1 MAFRPRGI
9 GYDMAITVFSPD
21 GSLYQVNYASE
32 AVKRGATALGVKCD
46 EGIVLAVDKKI
57 PSKLVQPESFEKIF
71 QVDTHIGTAASGMIA
86 DARQLVER
94 ARIEA
99 QIHRLTYDEDI
110 SVSVLCKKIGDLM
123 QMHTQYGGLRPFGAQ
138 LIIAGMN
145 EEPELYVTDPSGGY
159 LGWKASAIGSGR
171 APAMEVFEADY
182 KDDIKLEDSILLA
195 LKALKP
201 SVDALVKG
209 NIEMAL
215 IRDKKFKRMTDDEV
229 KKYIDLLAERVVP

>member
-1 MAFRPRGI
+1 MSFRPRGI

-46 EGIVLAVDKKI
+46 EGIVLAVDKRI

-86 DARQLVER
+86 DARQIVER
-94 ARIEA
+94 ARLEA

-110 SVSVLCKKIGDLM
+110 SVSLLCKKIGDVM
-123 QMHTQYGGLRPFGAQ
+123 QMHTQYGGLRPFGAS
-138 LIIAGMN
+138 LIIAGVN
-145 EEPELYVTDPSGGY
+145 EDAELFVTDPSGGY
-159 LGWKASAIGSGR
+159 LGWKAAAIGSGR
-171 APAMEVFEADY
+171 TSAQEVFESDY
-182 KDDIKLEDSILLA
+182 RDDMTLEESISLA

-201 SVDALVKG
+201 SVEALVKG

-215 IRDKKFKRMTDDEV
+215 IRDKTFQKMSDDEV
-229 KKYIDLLAERVVP
+229 KNYIDQLRE

>member
-1 MAFRPRGI
+1 MAFRPRGV

-32 AVKRGATALGVKCD
+32 AVKRGATALGVKCG
-46 EGIVLAVDKKI
+46 EGIVLAVDKRI

-94 ARIEA
+94 ARLEA
-99 QIHRLTYDEDI
+99 QVHRLTYEEDI
-110 SVSVLCKKIGDLM
+110 SVSLLCKKIGDLM
-123 QMHTQYGGLRPFGAQ
+123 QMHTQYGGLRPFGAS

-145 EEPELYVTDPSGGY
+145 EDSELFVTDPSGGY
-159 LGWKASAIGSGR
+159 LGWKAAAIGSGR
-171 APAMEVFEADY
+171 TSAQEVFEAEY
-182 KDDIKLEDSILLA
+182 KDTLTMDESVLLA

-201 SVDALVKG
+201 SVEALVKG

-215 IRDKKFKRMTDDEV
+215 IQDKKFKKMTDDEV
-229 KKYIDLLAERVVP
+229 KNYIDQLRE

>member
-32 AVKRGATALGVKCD
+32 AVKRGATALGVNCD
-46 EGIVLAVDKKI
+46 EGLVLAVDKRL
-57 PSKLVQPESFEKIF
+57 PSKLVEPESFEKIF
-71 QVDTHIGTAASGMIA
+71 QIDTHIGTAVSGMIA

-99 QIHRLTYDEDI
+99 QVHRLTYDEDI
-110 SVSVLCKKIGDLM
+110 SVSVLCKKIGDVM
-123 QMHTQYGGLRPFGAQ
+123 QMHTQYGGLRPFGAS
-138 LIIAGMN
+138 LIIAGVN
-145 EEPELYVTDPSGGY
+145 ENPELLVADPSGGY
-159 LGWKASAIGSGR
+159 LGWKAAAIGSGKTS
-171 APAMEVFEADY
+171 AQDVFEAEY
-182 KDDIKLEDSILLA
+182 RDDITMDESILLA

-201 SVDALVKG
+201 SVEALVKG

-215 IRDKKFKRMTDDEV
+215 IREKKFRKITDDEV
-229 KKYIDLLAERVVP
+229 KKYIDQLRE

>member
-1 MAFRPRGI
+1 MAFRPRGV

-32 AVKRGATALGVKCD
+32 AVKRGATALGVKCS
-46 EGIVLAVDKKI
+46 EGIVLAVDKRI

-94 ARIEA
+94 ARVEA
-99 QIHRLTYDEDI
+99 QIHRLTYDVDI
-110 SVSVLCKKIGDLM
+110 SVSLLCKKIGDLM
-123 QMHTQYGGLRPFGAQ
+123 QMHTQYGGLRPFGAS

-145 EEPELYVTDPSGGY
+145 DESELFVTDPSGGY
-159 LGWKASAIGSGR
+159 LGWKAAAIGSGR
-171 APAMEVFEADY
+171 TSAQEVFEAEY
-182 KDDIKLEDSILLA
+182 KDELTMDQSILLA

-201 SVDALVKG
+201 SVEALVKG

-215 IRDKKFKRMTDDEV
+215 IQDKKFKKMSDDEV
-229 KKYIDLLAERVVP
+229 NKYIDQLRE

>member
-1 MAFRPRGI
+1 MAFRPRGV

-32 AVKRGATALGVKCD
+32 AVKRGATALGVKCG
-46 EGIVLAVDKKI
+46 EGIVLAVDKRI

-71 QVDTHIGTAASGMIA
+71 QIDTHIGTAASGMIA

-94 ARIEA
+94 ARLEA
-99 QIHRLTYDEDI
+99 QVHRLTYEEDI
-110 SVSVLCKKIGDLM
+110 SVSLLCKKIGDLM
-123 QMHTQYGGLRPFGAQ
+123 QMHTQYGGLRPFGAS

-145 EEPELYVTDPSGGY
+145 EDSELFVTDPSGGY
-159 LGWKASAIGSGR
+159 LGWKAAAIGSGR
-171 APAMEVFEADY
+171 TSAQEVFEAEY
-182 KDDIKLEDSILLA
+182 KDTLTMDESVLLA

-201 SVDALVKG
+201 SVEALVKG

-215 IRDKKFKRMTDDEV
+215 IQDKKFKKMTDDEV
-229 KKYIDLLAERVVP
+229 KNYIDQLRE

>member
-32 AVKRGATALGVKCD
+32 AVKRGATALGVKCN
-46 EGIVLAVDKKI
+46 EGIVLAVDKRI

-71 QVDTHIGTAASGMIA
+71 QVDEHIGTAASGMIA

-94 ARIEA
+94 ARLEA
-99 QIHRLTYDEDI
+99 QIHRLTYNEDI
-110 SVSVLCKKIGDLM
+110 SVAVLCKKIGDLM
-123 QMHTQYGGLRPFGAQ
+123 QMHTQYGGLRPFGAS

-145 EEPELYVTDPSGGY
+145 EEPELFVTDPSGGY

-171 APAMEVFEADY
+171 TSAQDVFEADY
-182 KDDIKLEDSILLA
+182 RDDIALNESILLA

-201 SVDALVKG
+201 SVEALVKG

-215 IRDKKFKRMTDDEV
+215 IKDKKFRKMSDNEV
-229 KKYIDLLAERVVP
+229 KKYIDELRE

>member
-32 AVKRGATALGVKCD
+32 AVKRGATALGVKCN
-46 EGIVLAVDKKI
+46 EGIVLAVDKRI

-94 ARIEA
+94 ARLEA
-99 QIHRLTYDEDI
+99 QIHRLTYDEEI
-110 SVSVLCKKIGDLM
+110 SVALLCKKVGDMM
-123 QMHTQYGGLRPFGAQ
+123 QMHTQYGGLRPFGAS
-138 LIIAGMN
+138 LIFAGMN
-145 EEPELYVTDPSGGY
+145 EDSELFVTDPSGGY
-159 LGWKASAIGSGR
+159 LGWKAAAIGSGR
-171 APAMEVFEADY
+171 TSAQDVFEAEYTDELTM
-182 KDDIKLEDSILLA
+182 DESILLA

-215 IRDKKFKRMTDDEV
+215 IKEGQFLKMTDDEV
-229 KKYIDLLAERVVP
+229 KGFIDQLRE

>member
-32 AVKRGATALGVKCD
+32 AVKRGATALGVKCN
-46 EGIVLAVDKKI
+46 EGIVLAVDKRI

-71 QVDTHIGTAASGMIA
+71 QVDSHIATAASGMIA

-94 ARIEA
+94 ARLEA

-110 SVSVLCKKIGDLM
+110 SVALLCKKVGDMM
-123 QMHTQYGGLRPFGAQ
+123 QMHTQYGGLRPFGAS

-145 EEPELYVTDPSGGY
+145 DDSELFVTDPSGGY
-159 LGWKASAIGSGR
+159 LGWKAAAIGSGR
-171 APAMEVFEADY
+171 TSAQDVFEAEY
-182 KDDIKLEDSILLA
+182 SDDLTMEESILLA

-201 SVDALVKG
+201 SVEALVKG

-215 IRDKKFKRMTDDEV
+215 IQEGQFRKMTDDEV
-229 KKYIDLLAERVVP
+229 KSYIDQLRE

>member
-1 MAFRPRGI
+1 MSFRPRGI

-32 AVKRGATALGVKCD
+32 AVKRGATALGVKCE
-46 EGIVLAVDKKI
+46 EGIVLAVDKRI

-94 ARIEA
+94 ARLEA

-110 SVSVLCKKIGDLM
+110 SVSLLCKKIGDVM
-123 QMHTQYGGLRPFGAQ
+123 QMHTQYGGLRPFGAS

-145 EEPELYVTDPSGGY
+145 ENAELFVTDPSGGY
-159 LGWKASAIGSGR
+159 LGWKAAAIGSGR
-171 APAMEVFEADY
+171 TSAQEVFESEYRDNIA
-182 KDDIKLEDSILLA
+182 LEESISLA

-201 SVDALVKG
+201 SVEALVKG

-215 IRDKKFKRMTDDEV
+215 IREKTFQKMSDDEV
-229 KKYIDLLAERVVP
+229 KNYIDQLRE

>member
-21 GSLYQVNYASE
+21 GSLYQVNYAQE

-46 EGIVLAVDKKI
+46 EGIVLAVDKRI

-71 QVDTHIGTAASGMIA
+71 QVDTHIGTAISGMIA

-94 ARIEA
+94 ARVDA
-99 QIHRLTYDEDI
+99 QIHRLTYEEDI
-110 SVSVLCKKIGDLM
+110 SVSSLCKKIGDLV
-123 QMHTQYGGLRPFGAQ
+123 QMHTQYGGLRPFGAS
-138 LIIAGMN
+138 LIIGGMN

-159 LGWKASAIGSGR
+159 LGWKAASIGSGR
-171 APAMEVFEADY
+171 TSAQDVFEAEY
-182 KDDIKLEDSILLA
+182 KDDITLEDSILLA

-201 SVDALVKG
+201 SVEALVKG

-215 IRDKKFKRMTDDEV
+215 IKDKTFREMSDDEI
-229 KKYIDLLAERVVP
+229 KKYIDQLRE

>member
-1 MAFRPRGI
+1 
-9 GYDMAITVFSPD
+9 MAITVFSPD

-46 EGIVLAVDKKI
+46 EGIVLAVDKRI

-86 DARQLVER
+86 DARQIVER
-94 ARIEA
+94 ARLEA

-110 SVSVLCKKIGDLM
+110 SVSLLCKKIGDVM
-123 QMHTQYGGLRPFGAQ
+123 QMHTQYGGLRPFGAS
-138 LIIAGMN
+138 LIIAGVN
-145 EEPELYVTDPSGGY
+145 EDAELFVTDPSGGY
-159 LGWKASAIGSGR
+159 LGWKAAAIGSGR
-171 APAMEVFEADY
+171 TSAQEVFESDY
-182 KDDIKLEDSILLA
+182 RDDMTLEESISLA

-201 SVDALVKG
+201 SVEALVKG

-215 IRDKKFKRMTDDEV
+215 IRDKTFQKMSDDEV
-229 KKYIDLLAERVVP
+229 KNYIDQLRE

>member
-1 MAFRPRGI
+1 
-9 GYDMAITVFSPD
+9 

-46 EGIVLAVDKKI
+46 EGIVLAVDKRI

-94 ARIEA
+94 ARLEA

-110 SVSVLCKKIGDLM
+110 SVSLLCKKIGDVM
-123 QMHTQYGGLRPFGAQ
+123 QMHTQYGGLRPFGAS

-145 EEPELYVTDPSGGY
+145 ENAELFVTDPSGGY
-159 LGWKASAIGSGR
+159 LGWKAAAIGSGR
-171 APAMEVFEADY
+171 TSAQEVFESEYRDN
-182 KDDIKLEDSILLA
+182 ITLEESISLA

-201 SVDALVKG
+201 SVEALVKG

-215 IRDKKFKRMTDDEV
+215 IREKTFQKMSDDEV
-229 KKYIDLLAERVVP
+229 KNYIDQLRE

>member
-1 MAFRPRGI
+1 MSFRPRGI

-32 AVKRGATALGVKCD
+32 AVKRGATALGVKCE
-46 EGIVLAVDKKI
+46 EGIVLAVDKRI

-94 ARIEA
+94 ARLEA

-110 SVSVLCKKIGDLM
+110 SVSLLCKKIGDVM
-123 QMHTQYGGLRPFGAQ
+123 QMHTQYGGLRPFGAS

-145 EEPELYVTDPSGGY
+145 ENAELFVTDPSGGY
-159 LGWKASAIGSGR
+159 LGWKAAAIGSGR
-171 APAMEVFEADY
+171 TSAQEVFESEYRDNIA
-182 KDDIKLEDSILLA
+182 LEESILLA

-201 SVDALVKG
+201 SVEALVKG

-215 IRDKKFKRMTDDEV
+215 IREKTFQKMSDDEV
-229 KKYIDLLAERVVP
+229 KNYIDQLRE

>member
-32 AVKRGATALGVKCD
+32 AVKRGATALGVKCN
-46 EGIVLAVDKKI
+46 EGIVLAVDKRI

-71 QVDTHIGTAASGMIA
+71 QVDTHIGTATSGMIA

-94 ARIEA
+94 ARLEA

-110 SVSVLCKKIGDLM
+110 SVAVLCKKIGDLM
-123 QMHTQYGGLRPFGAQ
+123 QMHTQYGGLRPFGAS
-138 LIIAGMN
+138 LIIAGVN
-145 EEPELYVTDPSGGY
+145 DEPELFVTDPSGGY
-159 LGWKASAIGSGR
+159 LGWKAASIGSGKTS
-171 APAMEVFEADY
+171 AQDIFEAEY
-182 KDDIKLEDSILLA
+182 RDDITMDESILLA

-201 SVDALVKG
+201 SVDALIKG
-209 NIEMAL
+209 NIEMTL
-215 IRDKKFKRMTDDEV
+215 IKKEKFERMTDDQV
-229 KKYIDLLAERVVP
+229 KKFIDELRE

>member
-1 MAFRPRGI
+1 MAFRPRGV

-32 AVKRGATALGVKCD
+32 AVKRGATALGVKCN
-46 EGIVLAVDKKI
+46 EGIVLAVDKRI

-71 QVDTHIGTAASGMIA
+71 QVDTHIATAASGMIA

-94 ARIEA
+94 ARVEA
-99 QIHRLTYDEDI
+99 QIHRLTYDVDI
-110 SVSVLCKKIGDLM
+110 SVSLLCKKIGDLM
-123 QMHTQYGGLRPFGAQ
+123 QMHTQYGGLRPFGAS

-145 EEPELYVTDPSGGY
+145 DDSELFVTDPSGGY
-159 LGWKASAIGSGR
+159 LGWKAAAIGSGR
-171 APAMEVFEADY
+171 TSAQEVFEAEY
-182 KDDIKLEDSILLA
+182 KDDISMDQSILLA

-201 SVDALVKG
+201 SVEALVKG

-215 IRDKKFKRMTDDEV
+215 IKDKKFKKMSDDEV
-229 KKYIDLLAERVVP
+229 NKYIDQLRE

>member
-21 GSLYQVNYASE
+21 GSLYQVNYAQE

-46 EGIVLAVDKKI
+46 EGIVLAVDKRI

-71 QVDTHIGTAASGMIA
+71 QVDTHIGTAISGMIA

-94 ARIEA
+94 ARVDA
-99 QIHRLTYDEDI
+99 QIHRLTYEEDI
-110 SVSVLCKKIGDLM
+110 SVSSLCKKIGDLV
-123 QMHTQYGGLRPFGAQ
+123 QMHTQYGGLRPFGAS
-138 LIIAGMN
+138 LIIGGMN
-145 EEPELYVTDPSGGY
+145 EEPELFVTDPSGGY
-159 LGWKASAIGSGR
+159 LGWKAASIGSGR
-171 APAMEVFEADY
+171 TSAQDVFEAEY
-182 KDDIKLEDSILLA
+182 KDDITLEDSILLA

-201 SVDALVKG
+201 SVEALVKG

-215 IRDKKFKRMTDDEV
+215 IKEKTFRKMSDDEV
-229 KKYIDLLAERVVP
+229 KKYIDQLRE

>member
-1 MAFRPRGI
+1 
-9 GYDMAITVFSPD
+9 MAITVFSPD

-46 EGIVLAVDKKI
+46 EGIVLAVDKRI

-94 ARIEA
+94 ARLEA
-99 QIHRLTYDEDI
+99 QIHRLTYNEDI
-110 SVSVLCKKIGDLM
+110 SVSLLCKKIGDVM
-123 QMHTQYGGLRPFGAQ
+123 QMHTQYGGLRPFGAS
-138 LIIAGMN
+138 LIIAGVN
-145 EEPELYVTDPSGGY
+145 EDAELFVTDPSGGY
-159 LGWKASAIGSGR
+159 LGWKAAAIGSGR
-171 APAMEVFEADY
+171 TSAQEVFESEY
-182 KDDIKLEDSILLA
+182 KDNMALEESILLA

-201 SVDALVKG
+201 SVEALVKG

-215 IRDKKFKRMTDDEV
+215 IKEKTFQKMSDDDV
-229 KKYIDLLAERVVP
+229 KNYIDQLRE

>member
-21 GSLYQVNYASE
+21 GSLYQVNYAQE
-32 AVKRGATALGVKCD
+32 AVKRGATALGVKCN
-46 EGIVLAVDKKI
+46 EGIVLAVDKRI

-71 QVDTHIGTAASGMIA
+71 QVDTHIGTAISGMIA

-94 ARIEA
+94 ARLEA

-110 SVSVLCKKIGDLM
+110 SVSSLCKKIGDLV
-123 QMHTQYGGLRPFGAQ
+123 QMHTQYGGLRPFGAS
-138 LIIAGMN
+138 LIIGGVN
-145 EEPELYVTDPSGGY
+145 EEPELFMTDPSGGY
-159 LGWKASAIGSGR
+159 LGWKAVSIGSGR
-171 APAMEVFEADY
+171 TSAQDIFESEY
-182 KDDIKLEDSILLA
+182 KDDITLDDSIQLA

-201 SVDALVKG
+201 SVEALVKG

-215 IRDKKFKRMTDDEV
+215 VKDRKFTKMSDDEV
-229 KKYIDLLAERVVP
+229 KKYIDQLRE

>member
-21 GSLYQVNYASE
+21 GSLYQVNYANE
-32 AVKRGATALGVKCD
+32 AVKRGATALGVKCE
-46 EGIVLAVDKKI
+46 EGIVLAVDKVI

-71 QVDTHIGTAASGMIA
+71 QIDTHIGTVTSGMIA

-94 ARIEA
+94 ARLDA
-99 QIHRLTYDEDI
+99 QVHRLTYDESI

-123 QMHTQYGGLRPFGAQ
+123 QMHTQYGGLRPFGAS
-138 LIIAGMN
+138 LIIAGIN
-145 EEPELYVTDPSGGY
+145 EEPELFVTDPSGGY
-159 LGWKASAIGSGR
+159 LGWKAAAIGSGR
-171 APAMEVFEADY
+171 TSAQDVFEAEY
-182 KDDIKLEDSILLA
+182 KDDITMEESIALA

-201 SVDALVKG
+201 SVEALAKG

-215 IRDKKFKRMTDDEV
+215 ITDKKFRKMSDDEV
-229 KKYIDLLAERVVP
+229 NKYIDQMRE

>member
-46 EGIVLAVDKKI
+46 EGIVLAVDKRI

-71 QVDTHIGTAASGMIA
+71 QVDTHIGAAESGMIA

-94 ARIEA
+94 ARLEA

-110 SVSVLCKKIGDLM
+110 SVSLLCKKIGDLM
-123 QMHTQYGGLRPFGAQ
+123 QMHTQYGGLRPFGAS
-138 LIIAGMN
+138 LIIAGVN
-145 EEPELYVTDPSGGY
+145 EEPELFVTDPSGGY
-159 LGWKASAIGSGR
+159 LGWKAAAIGSGR
-171 APAMEVFEADY
+171 TSALDVFEAEY
-182 KDDIKLEDSILLA
+182 KDDITMDESILLA

-201 SVDALVKG
+201 SVEALVKS
-209 NIEMAL
+209 NVEMAL
-215 IRDKKFKRMTDDEV
+215 IKDKKFRKMSDDDV
-229 KKYIDLLAERVVP
+229 KKYIDELRE

>member
-32 AVKRGATALGVKCD
+32 AVKRGATALGVKCE
-46 EGIVLAVDKKI
+46 EGIVLAVDKRI

-71 QVDTHIGTAASGMIA
+71 QIDTHIATAASGMIA
-86 DARQLVER
+86 DARQLVEK

-99 QIHRLTYDEDI
+99 QIHRLSYDEDI
-110 SVSVLCKKIGDLM
+110 SVPLLCKKIGDSM
-123 QMHTQYGGLRPFGAQ
+123 QMHTQYGGLRPFGAS
-138 LIIAGMN
+138 LIIAGVN
-145 EEPELYVTDPSGGY
+145 EEAELFVTDPSGGY

-171 APAMEVFEADY
+171 TSAQEVFEAEY
-182 KDDIKLEDSILLA
+182 RDDLTMDESILLA

-201 SVDALVKG
+201 SVEALVKG

-215 IRDKKFKRMTDDEV
+215 IKDRKFCKMTDDEV
-229 KKYIDLLAERVVP
+229 KNYIDQLRE